1 MGFSISKG
9 VKEKLAGK
17 TPPVVTN
24 EIRQCFINRTGDFL
38 EDTRAQNKTS
48 PPTKWFISETDKQ
61 RILKVVFLRTESQI
75 IIKTAYDPNAEELRI
90 YRKYA

>member
-1 MGFSISKG
+1 MGLSISKG

-17 TPPVVTN
+17 SPPVITN
-24 EIRQCFINRTGDFL
+24 EIRQCFVNRTGNFL
-38 EDTRAQNKTS
+38 EDTRAHNKTS
-48 PPTKWFISETDKQ
+48 PPTKWFIAETDRQ
-61 RILKVVFLRTESQI
+61 RVLKVVFIRIKTLI